1 LSSLPRDQFGFSS
14 NIAKLEAQEDEA
26 QKREKRN
33 FHFQWVAATKL
44 KTEVSFPFDGVL
56 GNTFGVAWKGKYFPR
71 LEELGRTNS
80 STYI

>member
-1 LSSLPRDQFGFSS
+1 MDSGKCSLSVEQAVSCLMEDP
-14 NIAKLEAQEDEA
+14 EAFTE
-26 QKREKRN
+26 
-33 FHFQWVAATKL
+33 L